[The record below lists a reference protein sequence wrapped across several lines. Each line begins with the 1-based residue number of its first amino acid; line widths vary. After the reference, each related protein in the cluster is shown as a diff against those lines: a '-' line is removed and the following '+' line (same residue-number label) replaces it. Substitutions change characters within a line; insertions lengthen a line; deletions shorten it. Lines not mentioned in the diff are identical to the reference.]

1 MTEKLVEVGPYFTV
15 LLYDP
20 NGDRW
25 EGGSISGSLVGPDDG
40 EIFEAMADA
49 LESLVLA
56 HACAG
61 VQVDSPEYLEGV
73 RTAVEACANN
83 S

>member
-1 MTEKLVEVGPYFTV
+1 MTEKIVEVGPYFTV
-15 LLYDP
+15 LLCDP
-20 NGDRW
+20 NGNRW
-25 EGGSISGSLVGPDDG
+25 ERGSISGSLVGPDDG

-49 LESLVLA
+49 IESLVLA

-61 VQVDSPEYLEGV
+61 VQVDRLEYVEGV
-73 RTAVEACANN
+73 QTAIEACANN